1 MRMRSENA
9 PWRCA
14 FSQPGRSTVF
24 DAPSSARRE
33 LVRLMWTI
41 RARRYK
47 TSGGRKETAAA
58 AKQITGGKKKRGG
71 KKSEPSKDDVRQMFD
86 EIDGKY

>member
-1 MRMRSENA
+1 
-9 PWRCA
+9 
-14 FSQPGRSTVF
+14 
-24 DAPSSARRE
+24 
-33 LVRLMWTI
+33 MWPI

-58 AKQITGGKKKRGG
+58 AKQITGGKKKRGE

-86 EIDGKY
+86 EIDGKYSACHIRSVIDGPFEPGANYCWVSLVSNRRWLRLARP